1 MEELTLIANS
11 GIQMITNRLKID
23 SDAVTKMLFHEWFDD
38 EDTIEWNLEFAY
50 QLKSSKKI
58 VHLADLEFCHFVD
71 SHGKLIVP
79 ENQVLANPNV
89 MNKMIHDGN
98 VQTWP
103 NGLFYTRWGDNNCKV
118 KYFFNQWIPIPY
130 YEVNTENDEFRQ
142 GPYNWCRCKI
152 IPDSDQQ
159 QQGNLTATILFA
171 FDTRSLYSKS
181 ENHLE
186 CPVFGNE
193 PQKTFRFCNSASLL
207 LDFCSGEN
215 EWVRKNLMEIVHGV
229 RRLQDIPFVQ
239 GHGQHRYDF
248 LASYLWL
255 LEYMADNV
263 DLPEIT
269 LIRDRDRE
277 NIPVEM
283 IVDIGNSQTAAIL
296 FERQSFTEVEPLTL
310 QNFTDPIKPDGTLNR
325 TQKSFDMRVAFQKAD
340 FGLKSAVN
348 SKQFIWPSMVR
359 LGDEAQKLTHQTVSL
374 EQGDEVF
381 STYSSP
387 KRYLWDNKAMK
398 EEWRC
403 VKIAKDGK
411 NELPNIEGISSYFQ
425 DNGDIEE
432 DGLGYGYHYSRK
444 TLMTLAFMEIIAQ
457 VNVQI
462 NSHEYRTFWGNTN
475 KARYINKVVMT
486 CPTGMS
492 KAEQRSLHKCLE
504 DALYVLEMFYTNNDP
519 TYTPYHV
526 RIVPDLNLDNN
537 DTPQWMFDEATCSQ
551 FVYLYGALT
560 ETFQNYTKEFFR
572 LYGKQRNNHDSLI
585 IGSLDIGAGTSDIT
599 VCQYDYNENNPSRLR
614 PIPLF
619 WDSFDTAGD
628 DMLRVLIS
636 NILLQGEEGIL
647 EQELMKK
654 RGWDEDK
661 ARRTMHRFLG
671 SDSTDKSF
679 KDRILRRDFTLQV
692 LVPIMNHY
700 LQLLGDGE
708 SYREIDYQ
716 DFFFDIEPSKEVCE
730 KFTKM
735 FGFSLQEIRWSYDSA
750 ILSRQIRRAMDEL
763 LQKVATI
770 LYSYDC
776 DIILLSGR
784 PTSLPPIKETFL
796 KYMPVTPNRLVIMNK
811 HRIGRWF
818 PFADEFGYLNNSKS
832 KSIVPTGAMIGY
844 LASNIGGYKDF
855 SLDLS
860 VLGEKLKPTTDY
872 FLLNDRMVQTN
883 PCFITPTQRKGKIT
897 VNTFPQYIGAKQFD
911 LSLYPV
917 RPFYVLEVNDERIKA
932 SIKSQHPD
940 EDLTDKDIQNYV
952 EQYKEDLLR
961 HCPLTFSI
969 ERPDTNEEKE
979 VLTIESVEGFDRETL
994 DSDDFLL
1001 SIQSQNDPDCYWL
1014 DSGAF
1019 DINIKG

>member
-1 MEELTLIANS
+1 MNLIANT
-11 GIQMITNRLKID
+11 GIQFLTKRLMID
-23 SDAVTKMLFHEWFDD
+23 SDASTRMLFYEWFDD
-38 EDTIEWNLEFAY
+38 EKTIEWDLEFAY
-50 QLKSSKKI
+50 QLRPSNKV
-58 VHLADLEFCHFVD
+58 VHLADLESSRFVD
-71 SHGKLIVP
+71 SQGNLLVQ
-79 ENQVLANPNV
+79 EDQVLANPNV
-89 MNKMIHDGN
+89 MQRMIHDGN
-98 VQTWP
+98 VQPWP
-103 NGLFYTRWGDNNCKV
+103 NGLFYTRWGDRNCKV
-118 KYFFNQWIPIPY
+118 ECYFNQWIPIPY
-130 YEVNTENDEFRQ
+130 FEVNSENGEFRQ

-152 IPDSDQQ
+152 IPDKEQPQ
-159 QQGNLTATILFA
+159 EGNLIATILIA
-171 FDTRSLYSKS
+171 FDTRSLYHH
-181 ENHLE
+181 EANHPE
-186 CPVFGNE
+186 CPVFENE
-193 PQKTFRFCNSASLL
+193 LQKTYRFCNSTSML

-215 EWVRKNLMEIVHGV
+215 EWLRKNLMEIVHGV
-229 RRLQDIPFVQ
+229 RSLQNIPFVANR
-239 GHGQHRYDF
+239 GQHRYDF

-263 DLPEIT
+263 DLPEVT
-269 LIRDRDRE
+269 LMRDRDRE

-283 IVDIGNSQTAAIL
+283 IIDIGNSQTAAIL
-296 FERQSFTEVEPLTL
+296 FEKQSFTEVEPLTL

-325 TQKSFDMRVAFQKAD
+325 TQKSFDMRVAFQKTD

-348 SKQFIWPSMVR
+348 SKQFIWPSLVR

-387 KRYLWDNKAMK
+387 KRYLWDDKAMK

-403 VKIAKDGK
+403 VKITNDGK
-411 NELPNIEGISSYFQ
+411 NELPKIEGISNYFQ
-425 DNGDIEE
+425 DNGCVDE

-444 TLMTLAFMEIIAQ
+444 TLMTFAFMEIIAQ
-457 VNVQI
+457 ANAQI
-462 NSHEYRTFWGNTN
+462 NSYEYREFRGNTN

-504 DALYVLEMFYTNNDP
+504 DALFVLEMFYKNNDS

-526 RIVPDLNLDNN
+526 RIVPDLNLAANGL
-537 DTPQWMFDEATCSQ
+537 PQWMFDEATCSQ

-585 IGSLDIGAGTSDIT
+585 IGSLDIGAGTSDIA

-636 NILLQGEEGIL
+636 NILLQGQDGIL
-647 EQELMKK
+647 EQELVGK
-654 RGWDEDK
+654 RGWDEDR
-661 ARRTMHRFLG
+661 ARRVLHRFFG
-671 SDSTDKSF
+671 ANSPEQSF

-692 LVPIMNHY
+692 LVPMMSKY
-700 LQLLGDGE
+700 LQLLSDGE
-708 SYREIDYQ
+708 VYREIDYD
-716 DFFFDIEPSKEVCE
+716 DFFAELEPSEEVRM
-730 KFTKM
+730 KFSDM
-735 FGFSLQEIRWSYDSA
+735 FGFELKEIRWKYDSG
-750 ILSRQIRRAMDEL
+750 ILSKHIKGSMDDL

-796 KYMPVTPNRLVIMNK
+796 KYMPTPDKLVIMNK

-844 LASNIGGYKDF
+844 LASNIGGYHDF

-860 VLGEKLKPTTDY
+860 KLGERLKPTTDY
-872 FLLNDRMVQTN
+872 FVINDRMVQTN
-883 PCFITPTQRKGKIT
+883 TCFITPTQRKGSIT

-911 LSLYPV
+911 LSLYPI
-917 RPFYVLEVNDERIKA
+917 RPFYVLDVNDEKIIGKIKTEH
-932 SIKSQHPD
+932 SN
-940 EDLTDKDIQNYV
+940 ENLTDKDVQNYL
-952 EQYKEDLLR
+952 EQYREQLLR
-961 HCPLTFSI
+961 HCPLTFTI
-969 ERPDTNEEKE
+969 ERPDFQNAKE
-979 VLTIESVEGFDRETL
+979 VLIIESVEGVDREIL
-994 DSDDFLL
+994 SPDDFSL

-1014 DSGAF
+1014 DSGSF
-1019 DINIKG
+1019 DINIIG